1 VTWRVEDGELQSSL
15 RNGRVAALSTVALV
29 QVCAAYP
36 ASVAEAALRLY
47 SFGRL
52 PFIAW
57 RRAGYDDARL
67 HAELATAASPA
78 WVAVASGPPDGPWW
92 AWRPRHVESA
102 PTAGGWKLYVSP
114 QPHRMIDAVRA
125 TLNAAADLPVV
136 SAKCGGDAQGLLR
149 PDKIVVHLQSR
160 AAIDALAARL
170 VRALQG
176 CSAHGVPFTAEL
188 GGDGLLS
195 WGRDPPPDPAHG
207 RQTLSW
213 RTWITWRL
221 AEGLMAS
228 APVCGDPCAEALKR
242 IAAAGVDART
252 WAPVDDIFARR
263 IAV

>member
-1 VTWRVEDGELQSSL
+1 
-15 RNGRVAALSTVALV
+15 
-29 QVCAAYP
+29 
-36 ASVAEAALRLY
+36 
-47 SFGRL
+47 
-52 PFIAW
+52 
-57 RRAGYDDARL
+57 
-67 HAELATAASPA
+67 
-78 WVAVASGPPDGPWW
+78 
-92 AWRPRHVESA
+92 
-102 PTAGGWKLYVSP
+102 
-114 QPHRMIDAVRA
+114 
-125 TLNAAADLPVV
+125 
-136 SAKCGGDAQGLLR
+136 
-149 PDKIVVHLQSR
+149 
-160 AAIDALAARL
+160 